1 MNTVCRRSLP
11 ALSSRRLNS
20 YNTHR
25 YTKRI
30 SPQNGFSRSGGRWLF
45 MPKKPTAVFEAVFT
59 GGGVYPEKMPLGKVS
74 EALSAIKRL
83 AMGEVFG
90 AEDDDEDEAENEEVR
105 LIDVQRSASA
115 VFRFFV

>member
-1 MNTVCRRSLP
+1 
-11 ALSSRRLNS
+11 
-20 YNTHR
+20 
-25 YTKRI
+25 
-30 SPQNGFSRSGGRWLF
+30 

-115 VFRFFV
+115 VFVKTQKIRVFSPRLKNSNALLTVAMIFLWSPSGSSVAFRLPIASSRIVW